1 MRVAI
6 TGGTGFIGRHLARR
20 LAGEGHEVVLIA
32 RGLDDR
38 DPTIRSLQG
47 AIYAPV
53 GTSATNE
60 LSRVFAGCSAVAHC
74 AGINREIGS
83 QSYDSVHIEGTR
95 NVVRAV
101 KEAGVTKV
109 VLLSFLR
116 ARPACRSGYHESK
129 WAAEEIVRTS
139 GLDYTVLKAGVI
151 YGRGDHMLDHLSHA
165 MHTFPVFALVGFRD
179 KPVRPVAV
187 EDVVCVIRAA
197 LIDGALSKQTVA
209 VLGPEEMALSEAV
222 RRVADVLRRR
232 PAYVRCPVWV
242 HYALGWVFERMM
254 KAPLVSIAQ
263 ARILSEGI
271 VEPCGCPDEL
281 PEFLRPRL
289 PFSVEQITKGLPPPG
304 RFGLKDLLCSSRTA
318 QDRYR

>member
-1 MRVAI
+1 MRVAV

-38 DPTIRSLQG
+38 DPTIRSVQG

-53 GTSATNE
+53 GTSDTNE
-60 LSRVFAGCSAVAHC
+60 LSRVFAGCGAVAHC

-95 NVVRAV
+95 NVVRAA

-109 VLLSFLR
+109 VFLSFLR
-116 ARPACRSGYHESK
+116 ARPACSSGYHESK

-151 YGRGDHMLDHLSHA
+151 YGKGDHMLDHLSHA

-187 EDVVCVIRAA
+187 EDVVRVIRAA

-242 HYALGWVFERMM
+242 HYVLGCVFERAMRV
-254 KAPLVSIAQ
+254 PLVSIAQ

-281 PEFLRPRL
+281 PEYLQPRL
-289 PFSVEQITKGLPPPG
+289 PFSAEQIRRGLPPPG
-304 RFGLKDLLCSSRTA
+304 RFGLKDLRWCEQRRS
-318 QDRYR
+318 